1 MKILVLGASGMLGNA
16 MMRILSEQSDWE
28 VYGTIRSE
36 SLKKLF
42 HPDIARNLLSG
53 VDVEQYDSLLQTFLQ
68 VRPDVVINCIGLI
81 KKFMNEEDPL
91 HAISIN
97 AALPHRLAKLCAI
110 SDARLVHMSTDCV
123 FSGEKGN
130 YSESDISD
138 AKDLYGRS
146 KFLGEVDYPH
156 ALTLRT
162 SIIGRELQS
171 ANGLI
176 GWFLSQE
183 GSCPGFRRA
192 IFSGFPTVILA
203 EIIRKYII
211 PNPELHGLY
220 NVAAQPIS
228 KYELLQLVA
237 EIFGKSIEI
246 IADDSLVIDRSLN
259 ADRFTQATGYR
270 APGWRELV
278 ESMYK
283 YS

>member
-1 MKILVLGASGMLGNA
+1 LVLGASGMLGNA
-16 MMRILSEQSDWE
+16 MMRILSEQSDWK

-36 SLKKLF
+36 GLKKLF
-42 HPDIARNLLSG
+42 DPDIARNLLSG
-53 VDVEQYDSLLQTFLQ
+53 VDVEQYDSLLQAFLQ

-91 HAISIN
+91 HAISVN
-97 AALPHRLAKLCAI
+97 AALPHRLAKLCAV
-110 SDARLVHMSTDCV
+110 SGARLIHMSTDCV

-183 GSCPGFRRA
+183 GSCLGFRRA
-192 IFSGFPTVILA
+192 IFSGFPTVVLA
-203 EIIRKYII
+203 EIIRKFII
-211 PNPELHGLY
+211 PNPDLHGLY
-220 NVAAQPIS
+220 HVAAQPIS
-228 KYELLQLVA
+228 KYELLRLVA
-237 EIFGKSIEI
+237 DVYGKSIEI

-259 ADRFTQATGYR
+259 ADRFAQATGYH
-270 APGWRELV
+270 APVWRELI
-278 ESMYK
+278 ERMHK